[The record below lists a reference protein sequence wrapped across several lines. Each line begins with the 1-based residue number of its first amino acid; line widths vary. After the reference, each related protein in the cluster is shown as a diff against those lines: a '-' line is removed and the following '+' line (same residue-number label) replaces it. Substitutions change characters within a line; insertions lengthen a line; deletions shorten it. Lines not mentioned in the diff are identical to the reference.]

1 MQHNR
6 NMAGLESKGSTTA
19 NDGSRKNAATP
30 SGNGGDQRMTT
41 TMITDD
47 DELFELDITLL
58 NPHDDFVA
66 SDDRLRHSGHCA
78 AVVAGDHGHALLA
91 NCLLPVSSVS
101 NAVPVA
107 ASSIISSY
115 PYSGYYSSRRLFTGS
130 SRRFLGRPGNSARFC
145 FSSRGFET
153 MGNYFQRCQHQ
164 RTKSWTAQLG
174 IVPSCSIKC
183 DGIEFCRPA
192 RRRTAD
198 GTLSAARPGKWT
210 GLAQKST
217 VPSRSIK
224 CCGIELYRPV
234 WRRTTD
240 GMSSAARP
248 GKWTGSAQKG
258 TVPSRSIKCC
268 GIELYRSVWRRT
280 TDGMTSAAR
289 PGKWTGSAQKGTIPS
304 RSIKCCGIELCR
316 LAWQRTTHGTSSA
329 ARPGK
334 WMESAQKYFVSSLSI
349 KRMTT
354 RCIVFSE
361 QVGMPGTL

>member
-153 MGNYFQRCQHQ
+153 MGNYFQRH
-164 RTKSWTAQLG
+164 R
-174 IVPSCSIKC
+174 
-183 DGIEFCRPA
+183 
-192 RRRTAD
+192 
-198 GTLSAARPGKWT
+198 
-210 GLAQKST
+210 
-217 VPSRSIK
+217 
-224 CCGIELYRPV
+224 
-234 WRRTTD
+234 
-240 GMSSAARP
+240 
-248 GKWTGSAQKG
+248 
-258 TVPSRSIKCC
+258 
-268 GIELYRSVWRRT
+268 
-280 TDGMTSAAR
+280 
-289 PGKWTGSAQKGTIPS
+289 
-304 RSIKCCGIELCR
+304 
-316 LAWQRTTHGTSSA
+316 
-329 ARPGK
+329 
-334 WMESAQKYFVSSLSI
+334 
-349 KRMTT
+349 
-354 RCIVFSE
+354 
-361 QVGMPGTL
+361 